1 MLLVSW
7 QVIQQSIYLTVDVT
21 PHVVQPDFPQYLVTY
36 VFENPTPN
44 MLRLEVHIESTEE
57 SAFAGQKLFRLGL
70 LPFQTYEM
78 KMIILPLKQD
88 WVRLPRLTVLDEERK
103 RMVDV
108 LRMSDD
114 LKNEGVDLLLKVSPS
129 R

>member
-1 MLLVSW
+1 
-7 QVIQQSIYLTVDVT
+7 
-21 PHVVQPDFPQYLVTY
+21 
-36 VFENPTPN
+36 